1 MWQKFRKRIL
11 LIVKKC
17 SSRCSLE
24 MVKKVIYEPA
34 ILEFQNFVQINK
46 NCDFFS
52 SLDQDTCIAPIVVIR
67 CSS

>member
-17 SSRCSLE
+17 SSSCSLE

-46 NCDFFS
+46 N
-52 SLDQDTCIAPIVVIR
+52 
-67 CSS
+67 